1 MRRFLSAL
9 IWIGA
14 SLSFA
19 SGVSAQPASGASAGT
34 GSISGTVVNATTG
47 SPLRRARVD
56 LQVFD
61 DRTLT
66 ASAPTDAAGRFTIH
80 NLPAGKFVLQAWKRD
95 FAQLPFGATTPDGAG
110 EVVTLKAGE
119 QRDGISFRL
128 PPLAVIS
135 GVVFTADGDPL
146 LGANVEVGQRTIF
159 RGKPSVQ
166 RVRAGMTDDRGR
178 FRIFD
183 LLAGSYVISADVQP
197 GMGRPVMVFGGQPTP
212 EGAPELEVTYRK
224 TYYGGSPTATGA
236 STVTVSGT
244 QPAEGIELRLPVV
257 RMARVT
263 GDVTAP
269 ISIENNQP
277 NVRLT
282 ASGDDAV
289 PISLF
294 IGVNPTG
301 HFESMP
307 VREGTYTL
315 RCTLDVEGKTYAAV
329 QPVDLTGGDIEGL
342 ALKLR
347 PAVDITGVADL
358 DGRPAAGL
366 KVQLVSPDNG
376 NGPAFNRGRFNRG
389 RFDAEEA
396 EVAQDGKFILKNVTP
411 GVWDINVQPVPK
423 GGYLKAML
431 LGTADVLRG
440 EMTIGTET
448 PPPMRISV
456 SSKAGEVSGKIEGA
470 HKGVVLLAPDGASAD
485 VMSFYERVTADDEGR
500 FVVRGITPGS
510 YKLYAFTRLRRQAWS
525 DPNFLTP
532 FHERG
537 VAVEIKEGD
546 KQTVDI
552 PQLIDIAPTAA
563 DQLESQPREPQATF
577 VQAGGPPPPPAPPPP
592 APGVS
597 Q

>member
-1 MRRFLSAL
+1 MRRFLTTL
-9 IWIGA
+9 IWVGV
-14 SLSFA
+14 SLSFP
-19 SGVSAQPASGASAGT
+19 SGLFAQPTSNTPAGT
-34 GSISGTVVNATTG
+34 GSISGTVVNAITG

-80 NLPAGKFVLQAWKRD
+80 NLPAGKFVLQAWIRD

-110 EVVTLKAGE
+110 EVVTLKVGE

-128 PPLAVIS
+128 PPLSVIS

-146 LGANVEVGQRTIF
+146 PGANIEVGQRTIF
-159 RGKPSVQ
+159 RGKPSV
-166 RVRAGMTDDRGR
+166 RRAGAGMTDDRGR

-183 LLAGSYVISADVQP
+183 LLAGSYVVSADVPP
-197 GMGRPVMVFGGQPTP
+197 GMGRSFNGPLVID
-212 EGAPELEVTYRK
+212 GAPEREVTYRK
-224 TYYGGSPTATGA
+224 TYYGGSPNAAGA

-244 QPAEGIELRLPVV
+244 QPAEGVELRLPIVH
-257 RMARVT
+257 MARVK
-263 GDVTAP
+263 GEVTAP
-269 ISIENNQP
+269 VSIENNQL
-277 NVRLT
+277 NISLT

-289 PISLF
+289 PFSF
-294 IGVNPTG
+294 GIGANPEG

-315 RCTLDVEGKTYAAV
+315 RCTLDVEGKAYASV
-329 QPVDLTGGDIEGL
+329 QTVDLTGGDLEGVPV
-342 ALKLR
+342 KLR

-358 DGRPAAGL
+358 DGQPDAGL

-396 EVAQDGKFILKNVTP
+396 EVAQDGKFVLKNVTP

-440 EMTIGTET
+440 EMTIGSET

-456 SSKAGEVSGKIEGA
+456 SSKAGEVSGKILGA

-485 VMSFYERVTADDEGR
+485 VMSFYERVTADDQGR

-510 YKLYAFTRLRRQAWS
+510 YKLYAFTRLKRQAWS
-525 DPNFLTP
+525 DPSFLPP

-537 VAVEIKEGD
+537 VAVEVQEGE
-546 KQTVDI
+546 KQTVEI
-552 PQLIDIAPTAA
+552 PQLIDLAPNAS
-563 DQLESQPREPQATF
+563 DQPENQTREPQATF
-577 VQAGGPPPPPAPPPP
+577 VPANAPPPPPPPPP
-592 APGVS
+592 PGVS